1 MVSSFSVSS
10 RLYGLP
16 LESRWPGTHTS
27 VYTLAFMPDQLSQV
41 SVAEKSV
48 LQEDGPSAK
57 REVSSVY
64 WSRLVVL
71 VMNCGNNPGLGTFL

>member
-1 MVSSFSVSS
+1 
-10 RLYGLP
+10 
-16 LESRWPGTHTS
+16 
-27 VYTLAFMPDQLSQV
+27 MPDQLSQV